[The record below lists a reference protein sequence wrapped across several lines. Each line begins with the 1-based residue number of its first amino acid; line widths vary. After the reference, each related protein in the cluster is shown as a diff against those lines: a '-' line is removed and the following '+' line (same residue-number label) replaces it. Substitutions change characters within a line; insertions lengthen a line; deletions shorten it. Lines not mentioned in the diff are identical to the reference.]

1 NAVPCSRFDV
11 PESGNPVDLVEREL
25 VLLARNLELT
35 ARRSDL
41 FGSLDRASY
50 LILRILDER
59 GPASISALAAALGL
73 DGSTVTRQVAT
84 LARRGL
90 IDRDRHPSDRRLA
103 IVRVSQ
109 TGHERMREVRDRRRA
124 RFGSILEAWPPQDRI
139 RLAELLARLN
149 AALGELPPEG

>member
-1 NAVPCSRFDV
+1 M
-11 PESGNPVDLVEREL
+11 PETGDPVDLVEREL

-84 LARRGL
+84 LARQGL
-90 IDRDRHPSDRRLA
+90 VERARHPADRRLA
-103 IVRVSQ
+103 IVRVSA
-109 TGHERMREVRDRRRA
+109 TGHERMREVQDRRRA
-124 RFGSILEAWPPQDRI
+124 RVASFLDAWPPRDRM
-139 RLAELLARLN
+139 RLAELLSQLN
-149 AALGELPPEG
+149 AALGELAPEG

>member
-1 NAVPCSRFDV
+1 M
-11 PESGNPVDLVEREL
+11 PETGDPVDLVEREL

-90 IDRDRHPSDRRLA
+90 IERARHPADRRLA
-103 IVRVSQ
+103 IVRASA
-109 TGHERMREVRDRRRA
+109 TGHERMREVQDRRRA
-124 RFGSILEAWPPQDRI
+124 RVASFLDAWPPRDRM
-139 RLAELLARLN
+139 RLAELLSQLN
-149 AALGELPPEG
+149 AALGELAPEG

>member
-1 NAVPCSRFDV
+1 M
-11 PESGNPVDLVEREL
+11 PETGDPVDLVEWEL

-84 LARRGL
+84 LARRRL
-90 IDRDRHPSDRRLA
+90 VERARHPADRRLA
-103 IVRVSQ
+103 IVRASA
-109 TGHERMREVRDRRRA
+109 TGHERMREVQDRRRA
-124 RFGSILEAWPPQDRI
+124 RVASFLDAWPPHDRM
-139 RLAELLARLN
+139 RLAELLAHLN
-149 AALGELPPEG
+149 AALGELGPES

>member
-1 NAVPCSRFDV
+1 MPDT
-11 PESGNPVDLVEREL
+11 GDPVDLVEREL

-90 IDRDRHPSDRRLA
+90 IDRDRHPADRRLA
-103 IVRVSQ
+103 IVRVSA
-109 TGHERMREVRDRRRA
+109 TGHERMREVRDRRRVRVA
-124 RFGSILEAWPPQDRI
+124 SFLDAWPPKDRL
-139 RLAELLARLN
+139 RLAELLAQLN
-149 AALGELPPEG
+149 AALGELAPEG

>member
-1 NAVPCSRFDV
+1 MAGTGD
-11 PESGNPVDLVEREL
+11 PVDLVEREL

-50 LILRILDER
+50 LILRVLDER
-59 GPASISALAAALGL
+59 GSASISALAAALGL

-90 IDRDRHPSDRRLA
+90 IDRDRHPGDRRLA
-103 IVRVSQ
+103 IVRVSG
-109 TGHERMREVRDRRRA
+109 TGRERMREVQDRRRA
-124 RFGSILEAWPPQDRI
+124 RVGSFLDAWPPQDRM
-139 RLAELLARLN
+139 RLAELLAQLN
-149 AALGELPPEG
+149 ASLGELAPEG

>member
-1 NAVPCSRFDV
+1 V
-11 PESGNPVDLVEREL
+11 PETGDPVDLVEREL

-59 GPASISALAAALGL
+59 GPASISSLAAALGL

-84 LARRGL
+84 LARQGL
-90 IDRDRHPSDRRLA
+90 VERARHPADRRLA
-103 IVRVSQ
+103 IVRVSA
-109 TGHERMREVRDRRRA
+109 TGHERMREVQDRRRA
-124 RFGSILEAWPPQDRI
+124 RVASFLDAWPPRDRM
-139 RLAELLARLN
+139 RLAELLTQLN
-149 AALGELPPEG
+149 AALGELAPEG

>member
-1 NAVPCSRFDV
+1 V
-11 PESGNPVDLVEREL
+11 PENGDPVDLVEREL

-59 GPASISALAAALGL
+59 GPTSISALAGALGL

-84 LARRGL
+84 LAHRGL
-90 IDRDRHPSDRRLA
+90 IDRDRHPTDRRLA

-109 TGHERMREVRDRRRA
+109 TGQAAMREVQERRRA
-124 RFGSILEAWPPQDRI
+124 RVASFLNPWPPNDRL
-139 RLAELLARLN
+139 RLAELLGQLN
-149 AALGELPPEG
+149 AALGELGPEG